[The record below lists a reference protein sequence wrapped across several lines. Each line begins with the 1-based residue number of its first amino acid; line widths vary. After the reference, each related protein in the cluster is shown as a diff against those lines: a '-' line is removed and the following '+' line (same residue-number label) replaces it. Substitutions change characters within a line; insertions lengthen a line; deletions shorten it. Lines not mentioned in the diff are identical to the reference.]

1 MVGEDV
7 EELVDTVLAEVP
19 SGLRDACDRVGILA
33 GLQTAGALSVPM
45 LTNMLAEDYAEVKA
59 AIGTAAKPA
68 FVATLKAATTARPA
82 TPATPQQAAFQTP
95 QARGQTAAERNT
107 EPPPE
112 AAVVTVKRGMVTL
125 VTSRMIGLAAST
137 TFAELLTLAVA
148 DQSEEQRTQLAGLP
162 VKVPL
167 QIGAG
172 GQISRS
178 NLTCSYAR
186 VKGLHNLP
194 VGWKCVECH

>member
-95 QARGQTAAERNT
+95 QARGQTAAE
-107 EPPPE
+107 PPPE

-137 TFAELLTLAVA
+137 TSAIACHAARLCQGVKTIDWPPQHNSTILYQDALRAQTAAV
-148 DQSEEQRTQLAGLP
+148 
-162 VKVPL
+162 VIVHM
-167 QIGAG
+167 
-172 GQISRS
+172 
-178 NLTCSYAR
+178 R
-186 VKGLHNLP
+186 V
-194 VGWKCVECH
+194 